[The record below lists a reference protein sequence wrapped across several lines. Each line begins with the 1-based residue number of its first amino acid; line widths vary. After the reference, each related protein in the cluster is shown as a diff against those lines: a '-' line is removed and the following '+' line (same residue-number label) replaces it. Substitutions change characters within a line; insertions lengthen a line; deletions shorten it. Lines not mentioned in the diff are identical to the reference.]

1 MFKINFENLIFLI
14 KIINKVI
21 KIYYFNFSSNDFN
34 KKTFKNQ
41 KCFLFPYD
49 RFQKDRKE
57 MAGQMG

>member
-41 KCFLFPYD
+41 NCFLFPYG
-49 RFQKDRKE
+49 RFQKDRKK
-57 MAGQMG
+57 MAG